1 MNCEM
6 RLSRSTM
13 KSRTTWHEVERFKMR
28 TKHRSFQLE
37 ENYLGVFILQG
48 WFGGLVTGF
57 VYLVIIIAHWDR
69 SELYDIV
76 VVWLWLSILAT
87 NLGVVKS
94 TIMWGA
100 YRLTKIQTR
109 AVTRVVLTSLCTG
122 LFAFASGFYLGGAR
136 KNDLIEWVSTLV
148 AGGLP
153 TAILVGSSIKP
164 WELFTF
170 GSIATRVG
178 RSGSRNVL
186 ATLATLPLRFI
197 SLAGMAFWIGY
208 VVYERRQNNW
218 SSNTLLL
225 SLIPL
230 AYLFFS
236 AYLTFRSPQK
246 IVLLVIA
253 LLANIPLGIIVFSR
267 YVNNPA
273 AYWLSDAPPYT
284 GAICMAFLTAWMV
297 CLTGRLSVP
306 IDRVALPVG
315 HHCLGSRFIEWQE
328 HHA

>member
-1 MNCEM
+1 
-6 RLSRSTM
+6 
-13 KSRTTWHEVERFKMR
+13 MR

-37 ENYLGVFILQG
+37 ETYLGAFILQG

-57 VYLVIIIAHWDR
+57 VYVIVIASFGKPD
-69 SELYDIV
+69 LYEAIV
-76 VVWLWLSILAT
+76 VLIYLSIFGSL
-87 NLGVVKS
+87 LGVVKS

-122 LFAFASGFYLGGAR
+122 LFALAIGLYLGGA
-136 KNDLIEWVSTLV
+136 KTNELVVWVSIFV
-148 AGGLP
+148 VGGLP

-170 GSIATRVG
+170 GSIATRWN

-197 SLAGMAFWIGY
+197 SLAGMAFWILY
-208 VVYERRQNNW
+208 VVCEGRRNSW

-225 SLIPL
+225 SLIPV
-230 AYLFFS
+230 AYLLFS
-236 AYLTFRSPQK
+236 VYLTFRSPQK
-246 IVLLVIA
+246 IVLFVIA
-253 LLANIPLGIIVFSR
+253 LLANIPLGIIVFFR

-284 GAICMAFLTAWMV
+284 GAICMAFLTAWIV
-297 CLTGRLSVP
+297 CLVGRLSVR
-306 IDRVALPVG
+306 IDHVVLPVG
-315 HHCLGSRFIEWQE
+315 HRCLGSRFMEWQE

>member
-1 MNCEM
+1 MQ
-6 RLSRSTM
+6 
-13 KSRTTWHEVERFKMR
+13 

-37 ENYLGVFILQG
+37 KTYLGAFILQG

-57 VYLVIIIAHWDR
+57 VYLVILVANCDKP
-69 SELYDIV
+69 ELYEAA
-76 VVWLWLSILAT
+76 VVWFWLSV
-87 NLGVVKS
+87 LGIMLGLVKS

-122 LFAFASGFYLGGAR
+122 LFAFATGLYLGGAR
-136 KNDLIEWVSTLV
+136 KNDLIAWVSTLV

-197 SLAGMAFWIGY
+197 SIVGMACWILY
-208 VVYERRQNNW
+208 VDCERRLNNW
-218 SSNTLLL
+218 TSNTLLL
-225 SLIPL
+225 SLLPL
-230 AYLFFS
+230 AYLLLS
-236 AYLTFRSPQK
+236 AYLTFRSPEK
-246 IVLLVIA
+246 FVLFVIA
-253 LLANIPLGIIVFSR
+253 LVANIPLGIIVFSH
-267 YVNNPA
+267 YVITPE

-284 GAICMAFLTAWMV
+284 GAICMSFLTAWMV
-297 CLTGRLSVP
+297 CLVGRLSVRM
-306 IDRVALPVG
+306 DRMALPVG

-328 HHA
+328 QHA

>member
-1 MNCEM
+1 
-6 RLSRSTM
+6 
-13 KSRTTWHEVERFKMR
+13 MR

-37 ENYLGVFILQG
+37 ETYLGAFILQG

-57 VYLVIIIAHWDR
+57 VYVVATVYFGKPDFNDALVGLI
-69 SELYDIV
+69 Y
-76 VVWLWLSILAT
+76 LSILGSM
-87 NLGVVKS
+87 LGLVKS

-109 AVTRVVLTSLCTG
+109 GVTRVVLTSLCTG
-122 LFAFASGFYLGGAR
+122 LFAFATAFYLGGAR
-136 KNDLIEWVSTLV
+136 KNDLIAWVSTLV
-148 AGGLP
+148 VAGLP

-186 ATLATLPLRFI
+186 ATLSTLPLRFI
-197 SLAGMAFWIGY
+197 SLAGMAFWILY
-208 VVYERRQNNW
+208 VVCESRQNNW

-230 AYLFFS
+230 AYLLFS

-246 IVLLVIA
+246 FVLFVIA
-253 LLANIPLGIIVFSR
+253 LVATMPLGIIVFSR
-267 YVNNPA
+267 YVITPE

-284 GAICMAFLTAWMV
+284 GAICMTFLTAWMV
-297 CLTGRLSVP
+297 CLVGRLSVR
-306 IDRVALPVG
+306 IDGVALPVG
-315 HHCLGSRFIEWQE
+315 HHCLGSRFSEWQE
-328 HHA
+328 QHA